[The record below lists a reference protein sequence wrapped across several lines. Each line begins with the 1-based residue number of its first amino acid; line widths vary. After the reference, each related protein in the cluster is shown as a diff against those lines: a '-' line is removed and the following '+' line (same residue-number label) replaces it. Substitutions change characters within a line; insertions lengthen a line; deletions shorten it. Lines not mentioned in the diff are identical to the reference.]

1 MPSCAADLAGET
13 TGGPTGHG
21 TSLGDVPFEPEQHR
35 GSWVAVDREGERV
48 VAEAPSLE
56 ELQADLADLAASTS
70 EPVLI
75 RRIPA
80 DDDPIF
86 VGLG

>member
-1 MPSCAADLAGET
+1 MAGLAGET
-13 TGGPTGHG
+13 TGGPTGHT
-21 TSLGDVPFEPEQHR
+21 TSLGDVPFEPERHR
-35 GSWVAVDREGERV
+35 GSWVAVDRDDERV

-56 ELQADLADLAASTS
+56 QLQADLAASADQ
-70 EPVLI
+70 PVLI
-75 RRIPA
+75 RRIPT